1 MKLGVMAALFA
12 GRKLEDVAAY
22 CAEIQL
28 DAIELPVGAYP
39 GKPFFDPAKVLASK
53 KEQDRIKGILKEHD
67 LALSGL
73 AVHGNPV
80 HPDKKHA
87 ANDHRDFV
95 NAVKLA
101 PLLGTDVVITFSGC
115 PGGSKT
121 DRMPNWV
128 TCAWPPDYMAIL
140 EYQWKQVLVPYWSTQ
155 ARLCAQHGVKVAW
168 EAHPGFCVY
177 NPCLLY
183 TSPSPR
189 DRQKSRMPSSA

>member
-1 MKLGVMAALFA
+1 MRVQWYFESLHLHPSTEIEMKLGVMAALFA

-53 KEQDRIKGILKEHD
+53 KEQDRIKGILKDHD

-115 PGGSKT
+115 
-121 DRMPNWV
+121 RR
-128 TCAWPPDYMAIL
+128 I
-140 EYQWKQVLVPYWSTQ
+140 E
-155 ARLCAQHGVKVAW
+155 
-168 EAHPGFCVY
+168 
-177 NPCLLY
+177 
-183 TSPSPR
+183 
-189 DRQKSRMPSSA
+189 DRQDAELGNVRVAAGLSRGA